1 MSVIAKRGYDLYVLV
16 AATTATNGHA
26 VNNLDKTVTKLS
38 PHASLGCGHT
48 GQSHGRGPVQS
59 KPELELLSIY
69 IANGTLPDT
78 LESVLEECSIAAI
91 YVHHCWNLKLAHKI
105 QHRVSSAFGNQPAI
119 FCESHDI
126 QSRGSY
132 ILNGRQSQ
140 AEKTISL
147 EESEA
152 AEIDLCKLA
161 DCMVHINRDDFR
173 FFHDRLPQGRH
184 ALLPP
189 TIAPESETALRALR
203 DEVDPAAS
211 KLIYVAAPNYW
222 NAVTTCWLLEKV
234 MPRVDGM
241 RENFLIFGGIAHHIK
256 KERPDIYDA
265 FSENFAGHMASI
277 KDVYVNAKAV
287 LVPALGG
294 TGSSIK
300 LREAMCVGRPT
311 VGTPETTRGL
321 DSESISRLPITIA
334 EGEAEFAAAVEKALK
349 ASHATPLQPMVDM
362 YDQEMSGEIYRTRLD
377 HILESVLDD
386 IAPQRAIDS
395 DSTVLRRIFRRVKSY
410 WSHRY
415 D

>member
-1 MSVIAKRGYDLYVLV
+1 MIWYKIHHIRGCDLKNSDLKNRSNRGFTIRKPLILVIVPPWPNGGSTNLFLSSMSVIAKRGYDLYVLV

-241 RENFLIFGGIAHHIK
+241 RENFLIFGELRIVSRKSAQTFTTLFPRIL
-256 KERPDIYDA
+256 
-265 FSENFAGHMASI
+265 
-277 KDVYVNAKAV
+277 
-287 LVPALGG
+287 LV
-294 TGSSIK
+294 TWHRSK
-300 LREAMCVGRPT
+300 T
-311 VGTPETTRGL
+311 
-321 DSESISRLPITIA
+321 
-334 EGEAEFAAAVEKALK
+334 
-349 ASHATPLQPMVDM
+349 
-362 YDQEMSGEIYRTRLD
+362 
-377 HILESVLDD
+377 
-386 IAPQRAIDS
+386 
-395 DSTVLRRIFRRVKSY
+395 ST
-410 WSHRY
+410 
-415 D
+415 